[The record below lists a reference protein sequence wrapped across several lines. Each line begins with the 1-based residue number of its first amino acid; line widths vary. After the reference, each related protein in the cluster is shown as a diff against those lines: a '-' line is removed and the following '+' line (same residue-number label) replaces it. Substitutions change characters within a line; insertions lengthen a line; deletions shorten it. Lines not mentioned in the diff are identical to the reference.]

1 MNRQNDNEKLIGLNK
16 NERSL
21 WNFTIAISRIT
32 EIIFWTGVVMMVLM
46 LGASFIEPAK
56 MTAFLSALDSPALIE
71 GLNILG
77 LKIGTASSDHGAWL
91 AAIRMSSLG
100 GIISFSL
107 FAMMFRNSAL
117 ILKTI
122 TGETSFSEGVT
133 PFQKPVVR
141 MIREIG
147 IFLIALPLTQLFLT
161 WIAQLLIPEANVSVS
176 FLDVFLGLLM
186 ICLSQCFNYGIKL
199 EEETE
204 GLI

>member
-1 MNRQNDNEKLIGLNK
+1 
-16 NERSL
+16 
-21 WNFTIAISRIT
+21 
-32 EIIFWTGVVMMVLM
+32 
-46 LGASFIEPAK
+46 
-56 MTAFLSALDSPALIE
+56 
-71 GLNILG
+71 
-77 LKIGTASSDHGAWL
+77 
-91 AAIRMSSLG
+91 
-100 GIISFSL
+100 
-107 FAMMFRNSAL
+107 MMFRNSAL